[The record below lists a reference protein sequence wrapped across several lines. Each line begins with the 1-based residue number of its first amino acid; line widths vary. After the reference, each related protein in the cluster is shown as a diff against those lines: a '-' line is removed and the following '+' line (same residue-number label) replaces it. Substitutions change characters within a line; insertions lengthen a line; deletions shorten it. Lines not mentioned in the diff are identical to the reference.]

1 MTFKKWGEA
10 LGMNDKLK
18 IAAVQ
23 IEPKILDRRSQRKIC
38 PIP

>member
-1 MTFKKWGEA
+1 MTFKKREEA
-10 LGMNDKLK
+10 VGMNDELK

-23 IEPKILDRRSQRKIC
+23 MEPKILDRCSQRKIC